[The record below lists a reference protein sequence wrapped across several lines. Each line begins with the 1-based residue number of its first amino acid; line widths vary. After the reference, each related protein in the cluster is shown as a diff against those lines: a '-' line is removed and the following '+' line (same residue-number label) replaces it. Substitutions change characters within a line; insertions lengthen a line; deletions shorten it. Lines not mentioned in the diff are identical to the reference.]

1 MDVVLTLGPRAL
13 VPDSVAP
20 NDQGTHSYSMLEDS
34 VELSG
39 AVWWERGL
47 VGMVAG
53 TAADMDLAGGDRTAG
68 KEAVGD
74 TVVGIAA
81 DIAADRLDFHILVDV
96 GNAAAIVRP

>member
-39 AVWWERGL
+39 AVGWERAL
-47 VGMVAG
+47 VGMLAG
-53 TAADMDLAGGDRTAG
+53 PPAVLTLAGGARSACKDD
-68 KEAVGD
+68 VGD